1 MLHAVLTFAQEEA
14 EEPSKTPF
22 YIAGILLVVWALIV
36 ATLGI
41 RNERFA
47 SEKRVGR
54 TIMAVSAVLV
64 VATMAMAVVTA

>member
-1 MLHAVLTFAQEEA
+1 VLHAVLTFAAEEA

-22 YIAGILLVVWALIV
+22 YVAGILLVAWALVV
-36 ATLGI
+36 ATIGI

-54 TIMAVSAVLV
+54 AVMAVSAVLV
-64 VATMAMAVVTA
+64 LATMAMAVATG

>member
-1 MLHAVLTFAQEEA
+1 MLHSILVFAQEEA

-22 YIAGILLVVWALIV
+22 YVAGILLVVWALIV

>member
-1 MLHAVLTFAQEEA
+1 VLHSILVFAQEEA
-14 EEPSKTPF
+14 EEPSKAPF
-22 YIAGILLVVWALIV
+22 YIAGILLVVWALVV

-47 SEKRVGR
+47 SAPRLAR

-64 VATMAMAVVTA
+64 LATMAMAVVTA

>member
-1 MLHAVLTFAQEEA
+1 VLHSILVFAQEEA
-14 EEPSKTPF
+14 EEPSKVPF
-22 YIAGILLVVWALIV
+22 YVAGILLVVWALIV

-54 TIMAVSAVLV
+54 TVMAVSAVLV
-64 VATMAMAVVTA
+64 VATMSMAVVTA

>member
-1 MLHAVLTFAQEEA
+1 VLHSILVFAQEEA

-22 YIAGILLVVWALIV
+22 YVAGIILVVWALVV
-36 ATLGI
+36 ATIGI

-54 TIMAVSAVLV
+54 GVMAISAVLAL
-64 VATMAMAVVTA
+64 ATMAMAVVTG

>member
-1 MLHAVLTFAQEEA
+1 MLHSILVFAQEEA
-14 EEPSKTPF
+14 EEPSKVPF
-22 YIAGILLVVWALIV
+22 YVAGILLVVWALIV

-54 TIMAVSAVLV
+54 AVMAVSAVLV

>member
-1 MLHAVLTFAQEEA
+1 MLHAVLTFAAGEA

-22 YIAGILLVVWALIV
+22 YVAGILLVVWALGV

-54 TIMAVSAVLV
+54 AVMAVSAVLV
-64 VATMAMAVVTA
+64 AATMAMAVVTA

>member
-1 MLHAVLTFAQEEA
+1 VLHSILVFAQEEA
-14 EEPSKTPF
+14 EEPSKVPF
-22 YIAGILLVVWALIV
+22 YVAGILLVVWALIV

-54 TIMAVSAVLV
+54 AVMAVSAVLV
-64 VATMAMAVVTA
+64 VATMSMAVVTA